1 MSGPT
6 KRRLK
11 DALRGFMDR
20 DVEDLTVE
28 ELGMAERSLK
38 AAREDGRDEGNETL
52 VRAANKAL
60 TLIREHRVERAGARR
75 RRDRRHG
82 REL

>member
-28 ELGMAERSLK
+28 ELGMAERSLR
-38 AAREDGRDEGNETL
+38 AARADAHEEDNETL
-52 VRAANKAL
+52 ERAASKAL
-60 TLIREHRVERAGARR
+60 ELLNRHRQERYKARYL
-75 RRDRRHG
+75 RDKADGRHD
-82 REL
+82 